1 MAPTSMKD
9 RIKED
14 MIAAMRAKDKETL
27 GVIRMLQAA
36 IKQKEIDNRITVD
49 DPDVLN
55 IIEKMIKQR
64 RESAKLFEQGNR
76 PELAAKEIQE
86 ISVLQEYMP
95 KAIDEAELDAL
106 IQQTIK
112 EVSASSMRDMGKV
125 MNTLRPQIQG
135 RADMGQVSAK
145 IKALLS

>member
-1 MAPTSMKD
+1 
-9 RIKED
+9 
-14 MIAAMRAKDKETL
+14 
-27 GVIRMLQAA
+27 
-36 IKQKEIDNRITVD
+36 
-49 DPDVLN
+49 
-55 IIEKMIKQR
+55 
-64 RESAKLFEQGNR
+64 
-76 PELAAKEIQE
+76 
-86 ISVLQEYMP
+86 MP

-125 MNTLRPQIQG
+125 MNTLRPQTQG